1 MTRALVLGSGGPAGV
16 AWQSGLLAGMAERGL
31 DTSNAEFILGTSAG
45 ALVGAL
51 LALGRS
57 PAQIAAPEL
66 AGTVPSDFHGP
77 LPDLNPLAAK
87 AIEAASGKR
96 SPQVVRAE
104 IGAWFRSNDTGGPFS
119 FLTICAVLDLEPS
132 SVRAALARPV
142 VARDASA

>member
-66 AGTVPSDFHGP
+66 AGTVPSDLHGP
-77 LPDLNPLAAK
+77 LPDLNLLASK
-87 AIEAASGKR
+87 AIEA
-96 SPQVVRAE
+96 
-104 IGAWFRSNDTGGPFS
+104 GA
-119 FLTICAVLDLEPS
+119 
-132 SVRAALARPV
+132 
-142 VARDASA
+142 